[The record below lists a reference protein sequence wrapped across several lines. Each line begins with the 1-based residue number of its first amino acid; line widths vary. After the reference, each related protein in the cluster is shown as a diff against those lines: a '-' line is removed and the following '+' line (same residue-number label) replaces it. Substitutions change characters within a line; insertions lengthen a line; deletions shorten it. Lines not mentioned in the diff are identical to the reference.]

1 MLLGSRLLPP
11 VLMLVVSRGVARMV
25 TASPPLTSS
34 CSTWVWY
41 SPCTHHSSVV
51 FVLVLVLVVSVVI
64 VLVSLY
70 LDWFAVDVCDEVP
83 GSEPG
88 LVRGAAPVHL
98 HDEVVHR
105 VEVSVPEVDAD
116 GAQREAEAPGPCD
129 NQSGVSIAASC

>member
-11 VLMLVVSRGVARMV
+11 VLMLVVSSGVARMV

-51 FVLVLVLVVSVVI
+51 VLVLVSVVI
-64 VLVSLY
+64 VLLSLY

-83 GSEPG
+83 GPEPG
-88 LVRGAAPVHL
+88 LVGGAALVHL

-116 GAQREAEAPGPCD
+116 GAQREAEAPGPWSD
-129 NQSGVSIAASC
+129 QSAVSIAASC

>member
-11 VLMLVVSRGVARMV
+11 VLMLVVSSGVARMV

-41 SPCTHHSSVV
+41 SPCTHHSSV
-51 FVLVLVLVVSVVI
+51 LVLVLIVLVSVVI

-83 GSEPG
+83 GPEPG
-88 LVRGAAPVHL
+88 LVRGAALVHL

>member
-1 MLLGSRLLPP
+1 M
-11 VLMLVVSRGVARMV
+11 
-25 TASPPLTSS
+25 
-34 CSTWVWY
+34 
-41 SPCTHHSSVV
+41 
-51 FVLVLVLVVSVVI
+51 
-64 VLVSLY
+64 Y

-83 GSEPG
+83 GPEPG
-88 LVRGAAPVHL
+88 LVGGAALVHL

>member
-11 VLMLVVSRGVARMV
+11 VLMLVVSSGVARMV
-25 TASPPLTSS
+25 TTSPPLTSS

-41 SPCTHHSSVV
+41 SPCTHHSTV
-51 FVLVLVLVVSVVI
+51 VVSVLI
-64 VLVSLY
+64 VSVLLY
-70 LDWFAVDVCDEVP
+70 LDWLAVDVCDEVP
-83 GSEPG
+83 GPEPG
-88 LVRGAAPVHL
+88 LVRGAALVHL

-129 NQSGVSIAASC
+129 NQSEVSIAASC